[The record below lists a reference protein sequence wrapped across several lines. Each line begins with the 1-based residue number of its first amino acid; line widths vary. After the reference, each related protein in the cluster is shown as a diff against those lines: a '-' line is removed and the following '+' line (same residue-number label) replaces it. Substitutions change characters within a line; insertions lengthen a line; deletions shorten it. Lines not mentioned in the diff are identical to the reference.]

1 MLLDDLIIS
10 IYCLIDDE
18 LLTLLPQLPGGRVR
32 QCGPSCRLSDSEVL
46 CIEVAG
52 LFLGHAQ
59 DKDNFAYFRAHHSK
73 LFPALK
79 RIHRTSYVRQCANLW
94 RIKELLWQRLVA
106 ALPHQKTLSFVDS
119 LPLPVCRFARA
130 PWSRNFKSA
139 DVSGLQ
145 ASYGFDHVARQTF
158 FGFRL
163 HVRVAYPGVITGF
176 CLTGAEVSDV
186 AAVPQLLEG
195 AQGLVLGDRNYASP
209 ALQQQMKREGVEATL
224 LTAAKTRKNETDR
237 RGARLIARV
246 RYRIETVFG
255 QLCQRLEIR
264 GVQVKDTWHLA
275 SRLLRAALCHTISLH
290 LTLTHDIKPLQFA
303 KLLD

>member
-18 LLTLLPQLPGGRVR
+18 LLALLPQLPAGRVR
-32 QCGPSCRLSDSEVL
+32 QSGPACRLSDSEVL

-73 LFPALK
+73 LFPAIK
-79 RIHRTSYVRQCANLW
+79 RIHRTSYARQSANLLC
-94 RIKELLWQRLVA
+94 IKELLWQRLVA

-130 PWSRNFKSA
+130 PWSRNFKSC

-158 FGFRL
+158 FGLRL

-176 CLTGAEVSDV
+176 CLTGAEVADV
-186 AAVPQLLEG
+186 AAAP
-195 AQGLVLGDRNYASP
+195 
-209 ALQQQMKREGVEATL
+209 
-224 LTAAKTRKNETDR
+224 
-237 RGARLIARV
+237 
-246 RYRIETVFG
+246 
-255 QLCQRLEIR
+255 
-264 GVQVKDTWHLA
+264 TW
-275 SRLLRAALCHTISLH
+275 LLRRSC
-290 LTLTHDIKPLQFA
+290 
-303 KLLD
+303 